1 MTTGPGVGAADDGQE
16 EESGAAVLA
25 ALADP
30 TRRRILDALASRGA
44 ATATTLAAELPIT
57 RQAVV
62 KHLAV
67 LDQAGL
73 VTAHRIGREVRYEPA
88 PPVLAATARWMAG
101 LADAWDHRLRTIKRL
116 AEGAGPT
123 GTRVQDSDDR

>member
-1 MTTGPGVGAADDGQE
+1 MTTEPTEPIAAE
-16 EESGAAVLA
+16 EVFA

-30 TRRRILDALASRGA
+30 TRRRLLELLSGRGD
-44 ATATTLAAELPIT
+44 ATATELAADLPVT

-73 VTAHRIGREVRYEPA
+73 VTGRRDGRERRYQVRPA
-88 PPVLAATARWMAG
+88 GLAATAHWMNEVAARWSS
-101 LADAWDHRLRTIKRL
+101 RLSAIKRL
-116 AEGAGPT
+116 AEQAE
-123 GTRVQDSDDR
+123 RD

>member
-1 MTTGPGVGAADDGQE
+1 MTTEPIAAE
-16 EESGAAVLA
+16 EVFA

-30 TRRRILDALASRGA
+30 TRRRLLELLSGRGD
-44 ATATTLAAELPIT
+44 ATATELAADLPVT

-73 VTAHRIGREVRYEPA
+73 VTGRRDGRERRYQVR
-88 PPVLAATARWMAG
+88 
-101 LADAWDHRLRTIKRL
+101 
-116 AEGAGPT
+116 
-123 GTRVQDSDDR
+123 